1 MDSLKGDEVEESE
14 FKEPPEHDG
23 KLRWQIIRLM
33 PMKFKSL
40 MDRDQDTPVDST
52 SQEKDRLTEALEKL
66 VAKDTDVRNPR
77 LVVCQ
82 LNSGCLLCAE

>member
-1 MDSLKGDEVEESE
+1 MDSVKGYEEEETE

-33 PMKFKSL
+33 PMKFKSII
-40 MDRDQDTPVDST
+40 DRDQDTPVDS
-52 SQEKDRLTEALEKL
+52 SISREKDRLTEALEKL
-66 VAKDTDVRNPR
+66 VTKDSDVRSLR

-82 LNSGCLLCAE
+82 LLR